1 MKKRKEY
8 TPEYKTKLIIEV
20 LKEEQTISGIAARE
34 NINVKQLGN
43 WKAEFLTNASRAFS
57 RSRDEKAAARQVSE
71 LEEKEKKYQAKVGQ
85 LTLEVDFLKETAEK
99 MLGSGWKT
107 QLGYKKR

>member
-1 MKKRKEY
+1 MRMRKEY
-8 TPEYKTKLIIEV
+8 TPEYKAKLVIEV
-20 LKEEQTISGIAARE
+20 LKEEQTISEIASRE

-43 WKAEFLTNASRAFS
+43 WKAEFLGNAARAFS
-57 RSRDEKAAARQVSE
+57 LSRDEKAAARQMAE

-85 LTLEVDFLKETAEK
+85 LTLENDFLKETAKK
-99 MLGSGWKT
+99 MLGTGWED